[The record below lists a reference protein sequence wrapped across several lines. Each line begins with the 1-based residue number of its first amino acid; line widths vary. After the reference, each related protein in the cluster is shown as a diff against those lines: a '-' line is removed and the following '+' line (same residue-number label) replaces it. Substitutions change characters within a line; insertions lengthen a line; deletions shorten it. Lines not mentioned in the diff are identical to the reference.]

1 MKNIWIVITME
12 FRLFLRGKTSWLI
25 AAFMVLSSAML
36 VVGGLRP
43 NAFSAWRSLSLGYML
58 LTLVLA
64 FSTGN
69 QLQRDRDR
77 RLDGIILSTPIAT
90 ATYVWGKYLAGLLLL
105 LGFAAFNLIVS
116 IVLDFIIPAS
126 TYPALGPGPIAS
138 SWCLLVLVPLL
149 FGAAFTLLITTFTRG
164 QRIVTSLLVLLV
176 WLLPTFSGTSNSLVA
191 VLTVSG
197 QFGDGT
203 DAAQKLGM
211 TFHGAAAPSPA
222 LAHQVVQLVQTHI
235 PWDYLTSTMWLN
247 RAVFLLLT
255 VLCLLL
261 TIRSLQHQR
270 QGF

>member
-1 MKNIWIVITME
+1 MKNIWIVIAME
-12 FRLFLRGKTSWLI
+12 FRLFLRGQTSWLI
-25 AAFMVLSSAML
+25 AAFMILSSAML
-36 VVGGLRP
+36 VAGGLRP
-43 NAFSAWRSLSLGYML
+43 SAFSAWRSLSLGYML
-58 LTLVLA
+58 LTLALV

-77 RLDGIILSTPIAT
+77 RLDGIILSTPITT
-90 ATYVWGKYLAGLLLL
+90 ATYVWGKYLAGLFLL

-116 IVLDFIIPAS
+116 VALDLIIPAAA
-126 TYPALGPGPIAS
+126 YPALGPWPIAS

-164 QRIVTSLLVLLV
+164 QRIVTSLLVLLA

-191 VLTVSG
+191 VFTVSG
-197 QFGDGT
+197 VFGDST

-211 TFHGAAAPSPA
+211 TFHGSTPSPA
-222 LAHQVVQLVQTHI
+222 LAHQVAQLVQTHI

-247 RAVFLLLT
+247 RGAFLLLT

-261 TIRSLQHQR
+261 AIRSLQHQR

>member
-1 MKNIWIVITME
+1 MKNIWIVMTME

-25 AAFMVLSSAML
+25 AAFMLLSSAML
-36 VVGGLRP
+36 VIGGFRP
-43 NAFSAWRSLSLGYML
+43 SAFSAWRSLSLGYML

-90 ATYVWGKYLAGLLLL
+90 APYVWGKYLAGLLLL

-116 IVLDFIIPAS
+116 VVLDFIVPAA
-126 TYPALGPGPIAS
+126 TYPALGPWPIVS
-138 SWCLLVLVPLL
+138 SWCVLVLVPLL

-197 QFGDGT
+197 LFGDST

-211 TFHGAAAPSPA
+211 TFHGATPSPV

-235 PWDYLTSTMWLN
+235 PWDYLTPTMWLN

-261 TIRSLQHQR
+261 TIRSLQRQR